1 MGFDI
6 SGEGLGAGILIVGP
20 PDNAEFQMGGTAC
33 VTDFL
38 DRYVVAMLIADQRQP
53 RGRKQRDAFLV
64 LDECDNPIAADIMT
78 ADSGMDIGLTEFSP
92 DKFFEILTGIITSD

>member
-6 SGEGLGAGILIVGP
+6 SGQAPGAGIFIVWS
-20 PDNAEFQMGGTAC
+20 PDDPEFQVGGTTG
-33 VTDFL
+33 VPDFH